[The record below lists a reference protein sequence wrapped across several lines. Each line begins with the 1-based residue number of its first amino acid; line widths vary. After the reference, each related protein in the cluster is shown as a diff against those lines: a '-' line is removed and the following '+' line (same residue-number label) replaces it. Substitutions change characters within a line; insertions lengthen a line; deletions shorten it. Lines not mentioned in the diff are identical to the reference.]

1 MTMSFS
7 IFQMD
12 EEAKLRAISTAA
24 MEEVR
29 RSYNQDSDATL
40 DSTLDVS
47 KDSLEKDCGKGNLK

>member
-1 MTMSFS
+1 
-7 IFQMD
+7 MD

-47 KDSLEKDCGKGNLK
+47 KDSLEKDCRKGNLK